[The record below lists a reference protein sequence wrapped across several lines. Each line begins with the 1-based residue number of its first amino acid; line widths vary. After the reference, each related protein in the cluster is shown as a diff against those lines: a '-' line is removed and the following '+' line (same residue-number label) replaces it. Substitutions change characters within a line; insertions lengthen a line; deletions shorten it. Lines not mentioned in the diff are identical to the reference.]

1 MTPLKP
7 KKGSKTKWTSEKT
20 KIKDYVQRKN
30 KGIRKTSKKR
40 WTFISSLSLGWG
52 TKKVQIKIN
61 KNKKILA
68 HQSPA
73 KCCPLSCSCYVTLLF
88 FFSPKNFK
96 DKTKPQTSIQYLFLL
111 SNTQNLT
118 SVPKRQKNWSSAWV
132 CKFVYTNRFS
142 GVMGSSISSN
152 VHFCQ
157 ILSLGARFPLQ
168 CSKFQELLWAS
179 TKSWGLM
186 IQC

>member
-61 KNKKILA
+61 KNKKILV

-88 FFSPKNFK
+88 FFSPKISK

-118 SVPKRQKNWSSAWV
+118 SVPKGKRTEVLRGCVSLFTLTGSRGSWARQSLV
-132 CKFVYTNRFS
+132 MFIFVKYL
-142 GVMGSSISSN
+142 V
-152 VHFCQ
+152 
-157 ILSLGARFPLQ
+157 
-168 CSKFQELLWAS
+168 
-179 TKSWGLM
+179 
-186 IQC
+186 